1 MKELPEK
8 FREFRKLH
16 GNLTQAEL
24 GEMLGVTGN
33 YIYLIEKGI
42 KRPSKGLTKLFESMY
57 ASLPQMGG
65 QPGAITPNISLPN
78 SGIRP
83 SVNPLTFI
91 PGRNSAP
98 VVSWAAAG
106 VAHDY
111 ADLANQIEEV
121 IYTDSRDPNAFALIV
136 EGDSMYPEIT
146 AGDTI
151 IFSPN
156 GEPRNGNI
164 VVARLAENH
173 GVLVKRF
180 RRTGPEG
187 KTIVLES
194 TNKDYPPLTF
204 PIEAFRFIYPAV
216 EMRRKWR

>member
-1 MKELPEK
+1 M
-8 FREFRKLH
+8 H

-57 ASLPQMGG
+57 ATLPQMGA
-65 QPGAITPNISLPN
+65 QPGIHPPINSLTS
-78 SGIRP
+78 SGLRTTI
-83 SVNPLTFI
+83 NPLTFI

-106 VAHDY
+106 TAHDY

-121 IYTDSRDPNAFALIV
+121 VYTDSRDPNAFALIV
-136 EGDSMYPEIT
+136 EGDSMYPEIA
-146 AGDTI
+146 AGDVIT
-151 IFSPN
+151 FSPN
-156 GEPRNGNI
+156 SEPRNGNI

-187 KTIVLES
+187 RTIILES
-194 TNKDYPPLTF
+194 TNQDYPPITL
-204 PIEAFRFIYPAV
+204 PAEAFRFIYPAV
-216 EMRRKWR
+216 EMKRKWR